1 MTSYLTSYAI
11 PPNSTTCRLDFSNA
25 NQATILVSNPPIVR
39 MSKPLVS
46 STSLNTPFAFG
57 GRQTRIDNST
67 TSIRFLSSTA
77 TGSSQI
83 LSGTAAQTQSVLGTY
98 SKVEGL
104 GTRHSPWSH
113 VFIWVAIIEILC
125 LLK

>member
-1 MTSYLTSYAI
+1 MTSHLISYTI
-11 PPNSTTCRLDFSNA
+11 PLNSTTCHLDSSNA
-25 NQATILVSNPPIVR
+25 NQATILVSNPTIIR

-57 GRQTRIDNST
+57 SRQTRIDNST
-67 TSIRFLSSTA
+67 TSIQCLSSIA
-77 TGSSQI
+77 TGSCQI
-83 LSGTAAQTQSVLGTY
+83 LSGTAAPTQGVLGTY

-104 GTRHSPWSH
+104 GTRNSPWSH
-113 VFIWVAIIEILC
+113 VFIWVAIIEMSC